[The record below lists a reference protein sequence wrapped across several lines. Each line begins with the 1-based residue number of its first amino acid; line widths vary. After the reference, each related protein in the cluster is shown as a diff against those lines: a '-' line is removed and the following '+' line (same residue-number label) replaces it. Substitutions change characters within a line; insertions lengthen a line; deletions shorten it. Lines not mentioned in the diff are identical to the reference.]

1 MLYDVFICHASEDK
15 DTFVRPLAE
24 QLRAEHV
31 EVWYDE
37 FSLVLGDS
45 IRQSID
51 KGLRQARFGVIVL
64 SKAFFAKRWPQYEL
78 DGLTEREMRGNDT
91 VLLPL
96 WHEVEHAEVLAY
108 SPSLAGRKAARSSLG
123 FATVLKAIL
132 AVIRPQRSPLVH
144 ARDVLIDRG
153 IRPPVITDEYWL
165 DVVEA
170 SNRVPAYGATIPE
183 ETKWGRWSFPLPS
196 REGGSRERG
205 DRLAWTAMQMR
216 WVEAA
221 ERKSISPLTRPDE
234 VTYFI
239 DDHLGLFETC
249 EEFPELLAEYAPQLT
264 IAGFGGA
271 LEPTFEA
278 VYRASCEKAA
288 QRRRSTTHESMPGGD
303 ERQSLCDTV
312 WALRHPLFGN
322 YRSSYIAN
330 AYFSGEIFGPP
341 VSPYEHA
348 EHLFWLLSS
357 ASDWLPRHIHDKL
370 LEGMA
375 DWGVWIWTDG
385 KHGDDE
391 ITRDALLN
399 SMTAAAEGGKS
410 FIWSEA
416 AKEDTMRRIRFAI
429 DTLQLPDS
437 PETIFERFMS
447 HNFPAKRMAAQ
458 RARHA
463 RP

>member
-15 DTFVRPLAE
+15 DPFVRPLAE
-24 QLRAEHV
+24 ALRAEHV

-64 SKAFFAKRWPQYEL
+64 SKAFFAKRWTQYEL
-78 DGLTEREMRGNDT
+78 DGLTEREMHGNDT

-96 WHEVEHAEVLAY
+96 WHEVEHADVFAY
-108 SPSLAGRKAARSSLG
+108 SPSLAGRKAVRSSLG
-123 FATVLKAIL
+123 LAAVLKAIL
-132 AVIRPQRSPLVH
+132 AVIRPQGSPLVR

-170 SNRVPAYGATIPE
+170 SNRVPGYGATIPE
-183 ETKWGRWSFPLPS
+183 ETEWGRWSFPLPP
-196 REGGSRERG
+196 RGGGPHERG

-221 ERKSISPLTRPDE
+221 ERTSISPLTRPDE
-234 VTYFI
+234 VLDFI
-239 DDHLGLFETC
+239 DAHPGLFETC

-264 IAGFGGA
+264 IPGFGGE
-271 LEPTFEA
+271 LEPTLEA
-278 VYRASCEKAA
+278 AYRASSGKAA
-288 QRRRSTTHESMPGGD
+288 QRRRSAAHELTPGGD
-303 ERQSLCDTV
+303 EQQSLCDTV

-322 YRSSYIAN
+322 HPASYIAN
-330 AYFSGEIFGPP
+330 AYFSGEIFGPT

-357 ASDWLPRHIHDKL
+357 ASDWLPRHVHDKL

-399 SMTAAAEGGKS
+399 SMAAAQDGKS
-410 FIWSEA
+410 FVWSEA

-437 PETIFERFMS
+437 PEAIFERFMNY
-447 HNFPAKRMAAQ
+447 NFPAKRMAA
-458 RARHA
+458 RHA
-463 RP
+463 RS